1 MKEKLE
7 NFWYHYKWTTIV
19 VAFFAVLLVVG
30 IVQMVGREDY
40 DTQILYAGPSVT
52 LTQSGSEDAIN
63 RAFCQLL
70 TSDRNEDG
78 KINLLFRSYAIL
90 SDEQLAEK
98 QAAAAAEGD
107 HVYYDTSLRQ
117 NSLSEI
123 GTLLATGEVSVCLLD
138 PYVYGIYQQ
147 QEAFV
152 PLEEVLGYTPDFALD
167 DCSVYL
173 KDTDFGSYYTAF
185 AALPDDTI
193 LCIRKKAYETGIT
206 SSKKLVEAY
215 EYNCELFRAIFA
227 FQPPD

>member
-19 VAFFAVLLVVG
+19 VLFFAVILVVG

-52 LTQSGSEDAIN
+52 MIQSGSEDAIN

-70 TSDRNEDG
+70 TTDRNEDG
-78 KINLLFRSYAIL
+78 KINLLFRSFAVI

-98 QAAAAAEGD
+98 QEQAAAEGD
-107 HVYYDTSLRQ
+107 HVYYDASLRREAI
-117 NSLSEI
+117 SEI
-123 GTLLATGEVSVCLLD
+123 GTLLATGEVSICLMD
-138 PYVYGIYQQ
+138 PYVYGIYSE

-152 PLEEVLGYTPDFALD
+152 PLEEVLGYVPDFALD

-173 KDTDFGSYYTAF
+173 KDTEFGSYFTAF
-185 AALPDDTI
+185 SALPDDTL
-193 LCIRKKAYETGIT
+193 LCIRKKAYTTGIT
-206 SSKKLVEAY
+206 ASKKQKEAY
-215 EYNCELFRAIFA
+215 EYNCDLFRAIFA
-227 FQPPD
+227 FQSPD